1 MLPPHYLN
9 ITRIMQLEISNGR
22 VTKKSDAYPL
32 FKFSPSK
39 IDRIYDMLVEKGVVQ
54 EKWYALY
61 SVMVIIYKVIFVCFY
76 ISLAFLPTEIIR
88 RQI

>member
-54 EKWYALY
+54 EK
-61 SVMVIIYKVIFVCFY
+61 
-76 ISLAFLPTEIIR
+76 
-88 RQI
+88 

>member
-1 MLPPHYLN
+1 MALIDMQEIKLCNEIRMLPPIFLN
-9 ITRIMQLEISNGR
+9 ITRIMQLEISKGR

-54 EKWYALY
+54 A
-61 SVMVIIYKVIFVCFY
+61 
-76 ISLAFLPTEIIR
+76 
-88 RQI
+88 